1 MTPRE
6 YISHFVYN
14 IGYEFFYYFGMLN
27 VKRKYYMN
35 SLFYH
40 MKEYRKTNEISFS
53 FINIDNI
60 ITVNDNH
67 SGILSTTA
75 QYSNYNNFNENK
87 LSTKY
92 DFIIIKNNENESILF
107 FKDKDDD
114 NKLNKLMDIYFNTEE
129 KIFNNSDYSFLSYII
144 NFNDTQYEIQLN
156 DSCYNFGFID
166 NNIGHKHFIYWYIDY
181 KYNIKLPNI
190 DDFKYTLTI
199 IDENANI
206 KTDLQ
211 CENII
216 LEKSNYIIN

>member
-1 MTPRE
+1 
-6 YISHFVYN
+6 
-14 IGYEFFYYFGMLN
+14 
-27 VKRKYYMN
+27 MN

-40 MKEYRKTNEISFS
+40 IKEYRKTNEISFS

-144 NFNDTQYEIQLN
+144 NFNDTQYEILLN

-166 NNIGHKHFIYWYIDY
+166 NNIGHKNFIYWYIDY

>member
-14 IGYEFFYYFGMLN
+14 IGYEFFYYFGILN

-40 MKEYRKTNEISFS
+40 IKEYRKTNEISFS

-166 NNIGHKHFIYWYIDY
+166 NNIGHKNFIYWYIDY